1 MTVFIYLQNTDNFIE
16 NVIDK
21 VFNSIIDRQFLYLKK
36 NENFE
41 GKFSFI
47 FFFKSI
53 PFKEVS

>member
-41 GKFSFI
+41 GKFFFHI
-47 FFFKSI
+47 FFQI
-53 PFKEVS
+53 HTI